1 MAPGRSSRPSG
12 RSGEARRSAP
22 SERLPCG
29 RSTFATS
36 RHIHSAACVHLQAAG
51 ALVHENAD
59 GTSAAVH
66 SSAEA
71 YLAEF
76 REKVGKGALTYEDG
90 WVEVMTK

>member
-1 MAPGRSSRPSG
+1 M
-12 RSGEARRSAP
+12 
-22 SERLPCG
+22 
-29 RSTFATS
+29 
-36 RHIHSAACVHLQAAG
+36 
-51 ALVHENAD
+51 HENAD